1 MRHRPTGSL
10 MAVLTTALVT
20 GAVLAVPAQAAA
32 PSVELQPH
40 ELARGAD
47 IAIPHIDEGDFVDG
61 TRRIELPGTVAE
73 LIGPSGDAWLVAI
86 HRTNRVGEWRNRRV
100 VRVETDRTVRDVL
113 RDVDPATL
121 VLSEDGSR
129 LVGPTTDNR
138 RTTIKVWSATDG
150 TEIAARRFGGYPQ
163 VVSADDRKVLVDT
176 TRHTAWWGV
185 GADRVR
191 TVTTKLSG
199 PASIEHNLLVT
210 YTKDPY
216 LGGCTELVRLSAPR
230 MKVWKSCEDR
240 VAAFSPDGTRMV
252 TFDLLTDGL
261 GPGVIH
267 LRRIDGTKLATYST
281 NWFSGW
287 EWESPDTLLL
297 DVNGQRKFAT
307 VRCTLG
313 ACENA
318 TDPVKVTAP

>member
-1 MRHRPTGSL
+1 MRHPRRAGL
-10 MAVLTTALVT
+10 VLAALTTAVSLV
-20 GAVLAVPAQAAA
+20 APAQAAV

-40 ELARGAD
+40 RLSRGAD
-47 IAIPHIDEGDFVDG
+47 IAVPHIDDGDFVDG
-61 TRRIELPGTVAE
+61 TKRVELPGTVAE
-73 LIGPSGDAWLVAI
+73 LLGPSGDAWVIAT

-100 VRVETDRTVRDVL
+100 VRVEADGAVREVL
-113 RDVDPATL
+113 RDVDASTL

-129 LVGPTTDNR
+129 LVGPTSSNR

-150 TEIAARRFGGYPQ
+150 TEIAARKFGGYPE
-163 VVSADDRKVLVDT
+163 VVTADARKVLVDT

-191 TVTTKLSG
+191 TLTTKLTG
-199 PASIEHNLLVT
+199 QASIEHNLLVT

-216 LGGCTELVRLSAPR
+216 LGGCTQLVRLSTPR

-240 VAAFSPDGTRMV
+240 VAAVSPDGTRMV
-252 TFDLLTDGL
+252 TFDILTDGL

-267 LRRIDGTKLATYST
+267 LREIDGTKLATYST

-287 EWESPDTLLL
+287 EWESPTTLLL

-318 TDPVKVTAP
+318 TDPVPVTAP